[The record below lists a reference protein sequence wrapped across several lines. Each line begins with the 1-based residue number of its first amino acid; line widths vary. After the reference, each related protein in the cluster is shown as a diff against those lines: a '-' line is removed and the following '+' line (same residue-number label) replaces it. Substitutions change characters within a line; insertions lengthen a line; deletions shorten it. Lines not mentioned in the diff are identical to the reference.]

1 VARRE
6 DTGQQANRNI
16 RYTREYQRFRKSDN
30 SQPETRYE
38 RLAKRFWN
46 IRSVKL
52 SSIPV
57 INAYKD
63 RFEDH
68 IEVSRMEIDVEQ
80 IGSLLILP
88 LLILVPISLFATA
101 LAPSAVALFTWFLP
115 AFWTYWVMSY
125 PNLRSTVVRIKS
137 SDESLRVILYMA
149 MQLEMTPNLSKAVRG
164 AASNTSG
171 YLSRD
176 LSEAVWESETNQKK
190 LQNTR
195 QALSERVDLWRKWS
209 PSFVE
214 SLQYLI
220 DSISRTGDE
229 KTRIIEK
236 GEDKIIEDMK
246 NEMSQYARDLSSPIR
261 VLNMAGIMLPL
272 MGLIMFPLMS
282 IFIGGSEAGVGTL
295 GLYMS
300 IVYLFILPSFLFFLV
315 KRLISKRPGAY
326 SNPSLENVD
335 DVPPK
340 NKVKVK
346 YSGDTYSIPL
356 KPLAITIGFVI
367 AIPGIIYYF
376 NLLNTIISYETVI
389 TFTPSGGGVSTPGQW
404 GNFIKSQYKVENAVP
419 NVIKGMSLF
428 WGVSAGLITFFLGRS
443 YSRQKIRERIQRI
456 EEDIQVGLTEL
467 DNTLS
472 KGVPVERSIYGVI
485 QKFNEIGASDSP
497 LENFFEDTYYRMQ
510 EGSPFKKAVFDTQ
523 NGTIN
528 NYPSG
533 MLRNA
538 MQMLA
543 DSSRRGP
550 SASSQNLRRIN
561 EYISNQKEVE
571 ETIKEL
577 LDETVSQMN
586 IQSKFIAPIITGAAG
601 SMALIIV
608 QVLFLIAQSLEEIQ
622 NSLNVGSSSTGGIT
636 EQVALIKNVD
646 SALPPTLILL
656 IVSLYLVEVSLILAY
671 FKNGISNGF
680 DEISRDIEISRTLIY
695 ATSIFS
701 LIVIVSA
708 LIIMPT
714 IPGILEV

>member
-1 VARRE
+1 MARRRNI
-6 DTGQQANRNI
+6 GQQANRNI
-16 RYTREYQRFRKSDN
+16 RYTREYQRFKKSDN
-30 SQPETRYE
+30 SQPQTLYE
-38 RLAKRFWN
+38 RLTKKLWD
-46 IRSVKL
+46 IRPVKL

-57 INAYKD
+57 INAYRD
-63 RFEDH
+63 RFKNH
-68 IEVSRMEIDVEQ
+68 IEVSRMEIDVDQ

-88 LLILVPISLFATA
+88 LSILLPLSLTATV
-101 LAPSAVALFTWFLP
+101 LAPAAVALFTWFMP
-115 AFWTYWVMSY
+115 AFWIYWVISY
-125 PNLRSTVVRIKS
+125 PSLRSTIVRIKS

-195 QALSERVDLWRKWS
+195 QALKGRVDLWRKWS

-335 DVPPK
+335 NVPPK
-340 NKVKVK
+340 NKVKVE

-356 KPLAITIGFVI
+356 KPLAIAIGFII
-367 AIPGIIYYF
+367 AVPGIIYYF

-389 TFTPSGGGVSTPGQW
+389 TFTPSGGGVSTPEQW
-404 GNFIKSQYKVENAVP
+404 GNFIESQYKVENAVP

-443 YSRQKIRERIQRI
+443 YSRQKIRDRIQRI

-485 QKFNEIGASDSP
+485 QKFSEIGASDSP

-510 EGSPFKKAVFDTQ
+510 EGSPFKKAVFNPQ

-622 NSLNVGSSSTGGIT
+622 SSLNVGSSSTGGIT

-656 IVSLYLVEVSLILAY
+656 IVSLYLIEVSLILAY

-695 ATSIFS
+695 SASIFS

-708 LIIMPT
+708 LVIMPT

>member
-1 VARRE
+1 MLPFNLLVSL
-6 DTGQQANRNI
+6 
-16 RYTREYQRFRKSDN
+16 F
-30 SQPETRYE
+30 
-38 RLAKRFWN
+38 
-46 IRSVKL
+46 
-52 SSIPV
+52 SSP
-57 INAYKD
+57 A
-63 RFEDH
+63 
-68 IEVSRMEIDVEQ
+68 
-80 IGSLLILP
+80 LILFSWIIP
-88 LLILVPISLFATA
+88 F
-101 LAPSAVALFTWFLP
+101 
-115 AFWTYWVMSY
+115 FWIYWVMSY
-125 PNLRSTVVRIKS
+125 PNLKSTIVRIKS
-137 SDESLRVILYMA
+137 SDEALRVILYMA

-164 AASNTSG
+164 AASNTNG

-176 LSEAVWESETNQKK
+176 LSEAVWKSETNQKK

-195 QALSERVDLWRKWS
+195 QALSERVDLWREWS

-220 DSISRTGDE
+220 DSISRKGSE
-229 KTRIIEK
+229 KTRIIQK
-236 GEDKIIEDMK
+236 GEDKIINDMK

-282 IFIGGSEAGVGTL
+282 IFIGGEQAGVGAL

-326 SNPSLENVD
+326 SSPSLENVD
-335 DVPPK
+335 EVPPK
-340 NKVKVK
+340 DKVRIK

-356 KPLAITIGFVI
+356 KPLAFSIGFII

-376 NLLNTIISYETVI
+376 NLLNTIISYETVV
-389 TFTPSGGGVSTPGQW
+389 TLSPSGGPVSTPEQW
-404 GNFIKSQYKVENAVP
+404 SNFIETQYNVKNAVP

-428 WGVSAGLITFFLGRS
+428 WGVSAGLITYFLGRS

-456 EEDIQVGLTEL
+456 EEDIQIGLTEL
-467 DNTLS
+467 DNALS
-472 KGVPVERSIYGVI
+472 KGVPVERSIYAVI
-485 QKFNEIGASDSP
+485 EKFEEIGESDTP

-510 EGSPFKKAVFDTQ
+510 EGNPFRKAVFDNQ
-523 NGTIN
+523 RGTIK

-533 MLRNA
+533 MLRNS

-543 DSSRRGP
+543 DSSTRGP
-550 SASSQNLRRIN
+550 SASSKNLRRVN

-577 LDETVSQMN
+577 LDDTVSQMT
-586 IQSKFIAPIITGAAG
+586 IQSRFIAPIITGAAG

-608 QVLFLIAQSLEEIQ
+608 QVLFVIATALEEIQ
-622 NSLNVGSSSTGGIT
+622 ESFSVGNGGGNIS
-636 EQVALIKNVD
+636 ENVALIKNVD

-656 IVSLYLVEVSLILAY
+656 IVSLYLIEVSLILAY

-695 ATSIFS
+695 AVSIFS
-701 LIVIVSA
+701 LIVIISA
-708 LIIMPT
+708 LVVMPA
-714 IPGILEV
+714 IPGIIEI